1 MFCIPKVFRQKR
13 NSLSNRKNKME
24 ATVNAIDKINTL
36 KVCVIVPTYNNEKTL
51 KRVLD
56 SVLSFTPNI
65 IIVNDGS
72 TDSTGAIL
80 KDYSHLVQIHHAK
93 NSGKGKALRNGFRK
107 AIEFGFHYAIT
118 IDSDGQHFASDIPN
132 FINFIEKEPESL
144 LIGSRN
150 MTHEDVPKKSSFGN
164 KFSNFWFWFE
174 TGIKLQDTQSG
185 FRLYPLQLIP
195 KKYFTNKFEFEIE
208 VIVRSAWKGI
218 PVKNIPIQVLYDPA
232 ERVSHFRPFKDFTR
246 ISILNTVLVFI
257 TLLYIKPRDF
267 FFSFIRKGVK
277 RFFLENILHNEDSHA
292 KKALSIALGI
302 FIGISPF
309 WGFHTILVLA
319 LAVVLRLNKV
329 IAFAFSNVSFPPFI
343 PFIIYASLKV
353 GSYFVASEANLLF
366 DKSITLASIQNHI
379 QQYVIGSL
387 VLATIC
393 AVFFGSIAYLLLLFF
408 TTFKNKK

>member
-1 MFCIPKVFRQKR
+1 
-13 NSLSNRKNKME
+13 ME
-24 ATVNAIDKINTL
+24 ATLNVIDKINIL

-56 SVLSFTPNI
+56 SVLPFTPNV

-72 TDSTGAIL
+72 TDSTSEIL
-80 KDYSHLVQIHHAK
+80 KDYSQLVQIHHAK
-93 NSGKGKALRNGFRK
+93 NSGKGVGLRNGFKK
-107 AIEFGFHYAIT
+107 AIELNYNYAIT
-118 IDSDGQHFASDIPN
+118 IDSDGQHFASDIPT
-132 FINFIEKEPESL
+132 FIENIEKDFNAL

-150 MTHEDVPKKSSFGN
+150 MTTEDVPKKSSFGN

-174 TGIKLQDTQSG
+174 TGIKLEDTQSG

-218 PVKNIPIQVLYDPA
+218 LVKNIPIQVLYDPT

-257 TLLYIKPRDF
+257 TLFYIKPRDF
-267 FFSFIRKGVK
+267 FFSFKRKGIK
-277 RFFLENILHNEDSHA
+277 RFFLENLLHSEDSNA
-292 KKALSIALGI
+292 KKALSIALGV
-302 FIGISPF
+302 FVGISPL
-309 WGFHTILVLA
+309 WGFQTLLVLT

-343 PFIIYASLKV
+343 PFVIYCSLKV
-353 GSYFVASEANLLF
+353 GSYFVNSHSTISF
-366 DKSITLASIQNHI
+366 DKSITLAAIQNHL
-379 QQYVIGSL
+379 QQYLIGSF

-393 AVFFGSIAYLLLLFF
+393 AVFFGSFAYLLLLFF